1 MKMKGEG
8 NIYQALLKIM
18 ESKINQIKEKMNGEG
33 SKNNAI
39 CKEDNLDIVHYTCDY
54 LLCK

>member
-1 MKMKGEG
+1 MKGKG
-8 NIYQALLKIM
+8 NIYQTLLKIM
-18 ESKINQIKEKMNGEG
+18 ESKINQIKEKMNGEA